1 MRVISERPHDD
12 TRLRT
17 GTVSHAG
24 ERGGGHV
31 GEIESGK
38 PVDPERQAD
47 FARAVED
54 SQARRQ
60 QEGTLRERVE
70 RLAQPSPSDPSLYG
84 NERSIELLQHVAE
97 VVLPGM
103 DVSPEIADLA
113 VQMINE
119 EVTQR
124 LEWAA
129 RRTEAEEYEP

>member
-1 MRVISERPHDD
+1 MRVTSERPHDD
-12 TRLRT
+12 TRLRS
-17 GTVSHAG
+17 GTVNHAG
-24 ERGGGHV
+24 ERVGGHV
-31 GEIESGK
+31 GEIEGGK

-60 QEGTLRERVE
+60 QGGTLRERVE

-84 NERSIELLQHVAE
+84 NERSIELLQHVTE

-113 VQMINE
+113 AQLINE

-129 RRTEAEEYEP
+129 RRAEAEEYEP